1 MVFINLIKSMLLKLQ
16 TKESL
21 SKIKTYVPG
30 KSIKDAIKLSSNENA
45 LGASPKAIKAFK
57 DSADKLFRYPD
68 GSANELKKTIATK
81 LGQGLEC
88 KNIIVGAGSDEIF
101 SIISTAF
108 LNTGENIIQ
117 SEYGF
122 LMYAIYAYAHGA
134 EVLMSKDIN
143 FTADVDA
150 MLNLINS
157 KTKII
162 YIANPNNPTG
172 TFVENDK
179 ILKLINQTPSNI
191 LIVIDSAYEE
201 YINEESYLPLYKMCL
216 ERENVIITKTFSKM
230 YGLASLRLGYG
241 IAHQNTIDILNKIR
255 GPFNTSM
262 PAQLAGIAALMDD
275 DFVKMSKNHN
285 ATELSRVCS
294 CLSKMGID
302 YIKSQGNF
310 VMFKAGDDVKT
321 LDEFLLNNKVI
332 VRRLDSYNLNQYLRV
347 TIGTTEENNAF
358 LSAIMQ
364 FYNKAL

>member
-1 MVFINLIKSMLLKLQ
+1 MSLKLQ

-21 SKIKTYVPG
+21 LKINTYVPG

-45 LGASPKAIKAFK
+45 LGASPKATKAFK
-57 DSADKLFRYPD
+57 ESADTLFRYPD
-68 GSANELKKTIATK
+68 GSASELKKTIATK
-81 LGQGLEC
+81 LGYGLDC
-88 KNIIVGAGSDEIF
+88 KNIIVGAGSDEVF

-108 LNTGENIIQ
+108 LNKGDNIIQ

-150 MLNLINS
+150 MLSLINS
-157 KTKII
+157 QTKII

-172 TFVENDK
+172 TFVDNDK

-201 YINEESYLPLYKMCL
+201 YIDEESYLPLYKMCL

-230 YGLASLRLGYG
+230 HGLASLRLGYG
-241 IAHQNTIDILNKIR
+241 IGHQNTIEILNKIR

-262 PAQLAGIAALMDD
+262 PAQIAGIAALMDD
-275 DFVKMSKNHN
+275 EFVVMSKNHN
-285 ATELSRVCS
+285 ITELSRVCS
-294 CLSKMGID
+294 CLSKIGID

-310 VMFKAGDDVKT
+310 VMFKAGDDAKT

-332 VRRLDSYNLNQYLRV
+332 IRRLDSYNLNQYLRV
-347 TIGTTEENNAF
+347 TIGTMEENDAF
-358 LSAIMQ
+358 LSAITE
-364 FYNKAL
+364 FYNKEL